1 MAKVAKIKSKKRLPP
16 GDREQEIVDEAVQFF
31 AEVGFD
37 GKTRDL
43 AKRIGITQPLL
54 YRYFPTKD
62 DLIERV
68 YREVYLNKMD
78 PDWSSKLKDRSVPL
92 EQRLI
97 SYYKSYAKVVH
108 RYEWI
113 RIYFF
118 SGLKGNPLNRRYIRV
133 VEEEILTPIC
143 EEIRVAC
150 DLPSVSEIP
159 IAPIELERIWVMHGG
174 LFYYAVRK
182 NIYHSNVLDDFE
194 AIVTSTV
201 KIMLE
206 GAKAFSIEELNS
218 INSS

>member
-1 MAKVAKIKSKKRLPP
+1 VAKVAKIKSKKRLTPK
-16 GDREQEIVDEAVQFF
+16 DREQEIIDEAVQFF

-37 GKTRDL
+37 GKTREL

-68 YREVYLNKMD
+68 YKEVYVNQMD
-78 PDWSSKLKDRSVPL
+78 PDWSLKLKDRSVPL

-97 SYYKSYAKVVH
+97 DYYISYAKVVH

-133 VEEEILTPIC
+133 VEEEILMPIC

-150 DLPSVSEIP
+150 DLPLLSKVP
-159 IAPIELERIWVMHGG
+159 LAPIELERVWVMHGG

-182 NIYHSNVLDDFE
+182 NIYHSNVFDDFE

-206 GAKAFSIEELNS
+206 GVKAFNIEELDL
-218 INSS
+218 I

>member
-1 MAKVAKIKSKKRLPP
+1 MAKVAKIKSKKRLTPK
-16 GDREQEIVDEAVQFF
+16 DREQEIIDEAVQFF

-68 YREVYLNKMD
+68 FREVYLNQMD
-78 PDWSSKLKDRSVPL
+78 PDWSLKLKDRSVPL
-92 EQRLI
+92 EKRLI
-97 SYYKSYAKVVH
+97 DYYKSYAKVVH

-133 VEEEILTPIC
+133 VEEKILKPIGA
-143 EEIRVAC
+143 EIRETC
-150 DLPSVSEIP
+150 DLPSVKEVP
-159 IAPIELERIWVMHGG
+159 LTPIELERIWVMHGG

-182 NIYHSNVLDDFE
+182 NIYHSNVFDDFE

-206 GAKAFSIEELNS
+206 GVKAFNIEELDL
-218 INSS
+218 I

>member
-1 MAKVAKIKSKKRLPP
+1 VAKVAKIKSKKRLTPK
-16 GDREQEIVDEAVQFF
+16 DREQEIIDEAVQFF

-68 YREVYLNKMD
+68 YKEVYVNQMD
-78 PDWSSKLKDRSVPL
+78 PDWSLKLKDRSVPL
-92 EQRLI
+92 EKRLI
-97 SYYKSYAKVVH
+97 DYYKSYAKVVH

-133 VEEEILTPIC
+133 VEEKILKPIGA
-143 EEIRVAC
+143 EIRETC
-150 DLPSVSEIP
+150 DLPSVKEVP
-159 IAPIELERIWVMHGG
+159 LTPIELERIWVMHGG

-182 NIYHSNVLDDFE
+182 NIYHSNVFDDFE

-201 KIMLE
+201 KVMLE
-206 GAKAFSIEELNS
+206 GAKTFSIEELH
-218 INSS
+218 

>member
-1 MAKVAKIKSKKRLPP
+1 MAKVAKIKSKKRLTP

-68 YREVYLNKMD
+68 YKEVYLNQMN
-78 PDWSSKLKDRSVPL
+78 PDWALKLKDRSVPL

-97 SYYKSYAKVVH
+97 DYYKSYAKVVH

-118 SGLKGNPLNRRYIRV
+118 SGLKGHPLNRRYIRV
-133 VEEEILTPIC
+133 VEEEILKPIC
-143 EEIRVAC
+143 AEIRATC
-150 DLPSVSEIP
+150 DLPSVKEVP
-159 IAPIELERIWVMHGG
+159 LTPIELERTWVMHGG

-182 NIYHSNVLDDFE
+182 NIYHSNVFDDFE

-201 KIMLE
+201 KVMLE
-206 GAKAFSIEELNS
+206 GAKTFSIEELN
-218 INSS
+218 

>member
-1 MAKVAKIKSKKRLPP
+1 MAKVAKIKSKKRLTPK
-16 GDREQEIVDEAVQFF
+16 DREQEIIDEAVQFF

-68 YREVYLNKMD
+68 YKEVYVNQMD
-78 PDWSSKLKDRSVPL
+78 PDWSLKLQDRSVPL

-97 SYYKSYAKVVH
+97 DYYKSYAKVVH

-133 VEEEILTPIC
+133 VEEKILKPIGA
-143 EEIRVAC
+143 EIRETC
-150 DLPSVSEIP
+150 DLPSVKEVP
-159 IAPIELERIWVMHGG
+159 LTPIELERIWVMHGG

-182 NIYHSNVLDDFE
+182 NIYHSNVFDDFE

-201 KIMLE
+201 KVMLE
-206 GAKAFSIEELNS
+206 GAKTFSIEELN
-218 INSS
+218 

>member
-1 MAKVAKIKSKKRLPP
+1 MAKVAKIKSKKRLTPK
-16 GDREQEIVDEAVQFF
+16 DREQEIIDEAVQFF

-68 YREVYLNKMD
+68 YKEVYVNQMD
-78 PDWSSKLKDRSVPL
+78 PDWSLKLQDRSVPL

-97 SYYKSYAKVVH
+97 DYYKSYAKVVH

-133 VEEEILTPIC
+133 VEEKILKPIGA
-143 EEIRVAC
+143 EIRETC
-150 DLPSVSEIP
+150 DLPSVKEVP
-159 IAPIELERIWVMHGG
+159 LTPIELERIWVMHGG

-182 NIYHSNVLDDFE
+182 NIYHSNVFDDFE

-201 KIMLE
+201 KVMLE
-206 GAKAFSIEELNS
+206 GAKTFSIEELH
-218 INSS
+218 

>member
-1 MAKVAKIKSKKRLPP
+1 VAKVAKIKSKKRLTPK
-16 GDREQEIVDEAVQFF
+16 DREQEIIDEAVQFF

-68 YREVYLNKMD
+68 YKEVYVNQMD
-78 PDWSSKLKDRSVPL
+78 PDWSLKLQDRSVPL

-97 SYYKSYAKVVH
+97 DYYKSYAKVVH

-133 VEEEILTPIC
+133 VEEKILKPIGA
-143 EEIRVAC
+143 EIRETC
-150 DLPSVSEIP
+150 DLPSVKEVP
-159 IAPIELERIWVMHGG
+159 LTPIELERIWVMHGG

-182 NIYHSNVLDDFE
+182 NIYHSNVFDDFE

-201 KIMLE
+201 KVMLE
-206 GAKAFSIEELNS
+206 GAKTFSIEELH
-218 INSS
+218 

>member
-1 MAKVAKIKSKKRLPP
+1 MAKVAKIKSKKRLTPK
-16 GDREQEIVDEAVQFF
+16 DREQEIIDEAVQFF

-37 GKTRDL
+37 GKTREL

-68 YREVYLNKMD
+68 YKEVYVNQMD
-78 PDWSSKLKDRSVPL
+78 PDWSLKLQDRSVPL

-97 SYYKSYAKVVH
+97 DYYKSYAKVVH

-133 VEEEILTPIC
+133 VEEKILKPIGA
-143 EEIRVAC
+143 EIRETC
-150 DLPSVSEIP
+150 DLPSVKEVP
-159 IAPIELERIWVMHGG
+159 LTPIELERIWVMHGG

-182 NIYHSNVLDDFE
+182 NIYHSNVFDDFE

-201 KIMLE
+201 KVMLE
-206 GAKAFSIEELNS
+206 GAKTFSIEELH
-218 INSS
+218 

>member
-1 MAKVAKIKSKKRLPP
+1 VAKVAKIKSKKRLTPK
-16 GDREQEIVDEAVQFF
+16 DREQEIIDEAVQFF

-37 GKTRDL
+37 GKTREL

-68 YREVYLNKMD
+68 YKEVYVNQMD
-78 PDWSSKLKDRSVPL
+78 PDWSLKLQDRSVPL

-97 SYYKSYAKVVH
+97 DYYKSYAKVVH

-133 VEEEILTPIC
+133 VEEKILKPIGA
-143 EEIRVAC
+143 EIRETF
-150 DLPSVSEIP
+150 DLPSVKEVP
-159 IAPIELERIWVMHGG
+159 LTPIELERIWVMHGG

-182 NIYHSNVLDDFE
+182 NIYHSNVFDDFE

-201 KIMLE
+201 KVMLE
-206 GAKAFSIEELNS
+206 GAKTFSIEELH
-218 INSS
+218 

>member
-1 MAKVAKIKSKKRLPP
+1 MAKIAKLKSKKRLTP

-37 GKTRDL
+37 GKSRDL

-68 YREVYLNKMD
+68 YKEVYLNQMD
-78 PDWSSKLKDRSVPL
+78 SDWSLKLKDRSVPL
-92 EQRLI
+92 EERLVA
-97 SYYKSYAKVVH
+97 YYKSYAKVVH

-118 SGLKGNPLNRRYIRV
+118 SGLMGNPLNRRYIRV
-133 VEEEILTPIC
+133 VEEEILKPIC
-143 EEIRVAC
+143 EEIRVTC
-150 DLPSVSEIP
+150 NLPSVSEIP
-159 IAPIELERIWVMHGG
+159 ITPIELEQIWVMHGG

-182 NIYHSNVLDDFE
+182 NIYHSNVFDDFE
-194 AIVTSTV
+194 AIVASTV
-201 KIMLE
+201 KVMLE
-206 GAKAFSIEELNS
+206 GTKVFSLEEQNS
-218 INSS
+218 T

>member
-1 MAKVAKIKSKKRLPP
+1 MAKVAKIKSKKRLTP

-68 YREVYLNKMD
+68 YKEVYVNQMD
-78 PDWSSKLKDRSVPL
+78 PDWSLKLQDRSVPL

-97 SYYKSYAKVVH
+97 DYYKSYAKVVH

-133 VEEEILTPIC
+133 VEEKILKPIGA
-143 EEIRVAC
+143 EIRETC
-150 DLPSVSEIP
+150 DLPSVKEVP
-159 IAPIELERIWVMHGG
+159 LTPIELERIWVMHGG

-182 NIYHSNVLDDFE
+182 NIYHSNVFDDFE

-201 KIMLE
+201 KVMLE
-206 GAKAFSIEELNS
+206 GAKTFSIEELH
-218 INSS
+218 

>member
-1 MAKVAKIKSKKRLPP
+1 MAKVAKIKSKKRLTPE
-16 GDREQEIVDEAVQFF
+16 DREQEIIDEAVQFF

-68 YREVYLNKMD
+68 YKEVYVNQMD
-78 PDWSSKLKDRSVPL
+78 PDWSLKLQDRSVPL

-97 SYYKSYAKVVH
+97 DYYKSYAKVVH

-133 VEEEILTPIC
+133 VEEKILKPIGA
-143 EEIRVAC
+143 EIRETC
-150 DLPSVSEIP
+150 DLPSVKEVP
-159 IAPIELERIWVMHGG
+159 LTPIELERIWVMHGG

-182 NIYHSNVLDDFE
+182 NIYHSNVFDDFE

-201 KIMLE
+201 KVMLE
-206 GAKAFSIEELNS
+206 GAKTFSIEELH
-218 INSS
+218 

>member
-1 MAKVAKIKSKKRLPP
+1 MAKVAKIKSKKRLTPK
-16 GDREQEIVDEAVQFF
+16 DREQEIIDEAVQFF

-37 GKTRDL
+37 GKTREL

-68 YREVYLNKMD
+68 YKEVYVNQMD
-78 PDWSSKLKDRSVPL
+78 PDWSLKLKDRSVPL

-97 SYYKSYAKVVH
+97 DYYISYAKVVH

-133 VEEEILTPIC
+133 VEEKILKPIGA
-143 EEIRVAC
+143 EIRETC
-150 DLPSVSEIP
+150 DLPSVKEVP
-159 IAPIELERIWVMHGG
+159 LTPIELERIWVMHGG

-182 NIYHSNVLDDFE
+182 NIYHSNVFDDFE

-201 KIMLE
+201 KVMLE
-206 GAKAFSIEELNS
+206 GAKTFSIEELH
-218 INSS
+218 

>member
-1 MAKVAKIKSKKRLPP
+1 
-16 GDREQEIVDEAVQFF
+16 
-31 AEVGFD
+31 
-37 GKTRDL
+37 
-43 AKRIGITQPLL
+43 L

-68 YREVYLNKMD
+68 YKEVYVNQMD
-78 PDWSSKLKDRSVPL
+78 PDWSLKLQDRSVPL

-97 SYYKSYAKVVH
+97 DYYKSYAKVVH

-133 VEEEILTPIC
+133 VQEKILKPIGA
-143 EEIRVAC
+143 EIRETC
-150 DLPSVSEIP
+150 DLPSVKEVP
-159 IAPIELERIWVMHGG
+159 LTPIELERIWVMHGG

-182 NIYHSNVLDDFE
+182 NIYHSNVFDDFE

-201 KIMLE
+201 KVMLE
-206 GAKAFSIEELNS
+206 GAKTFSIEELH
-218 INSS
+218 

>member
-1 MAKVAKIKSKKRLPP
+1 MAKVAKIKSKKRLTPK
-16 GDREQEIVDEAVQFF
+16 DREQEIIDEAVQFF

-68 YREVYLNKMD
+68 YKEVYLNQMD
-78 PDWSSKLKDRSVPL
+78 PDWSLKLKDRSVPL
-92 EQRLI
+92 EKRLI
-97 SYYKSYAKVVH
+97 DYYKSYAKVVH

-133 VEEEILTPIC
+133 VEEKILKPIGA
-143 EEIRVAC
+143 EIRETC
-150 DLPSVSEIP
+150 DLPSVKEVP
-159 IAPIELERIWVMHGG
+159 LTPIELERIWVMHGG

-182 NIYHSNVLDDFE
+182 NIYHSNVFDDFE

-201 KIMLE
+201 KVMLE
-206 GAKAFSIEELNS
+206 GAKTFSIEELH
-218 INSS
+218 

>member
-1 MAKVAKIKSKKRLPP
+1 MAKVAKIKSKKRLTPK
-16 GDREQEIVDEAVQFF
+16 DREQEIIDEAVQFF

-68 YREVYLNKMD
+68 YKEVYVNQMD
-78 PDWSSKLKDRSVPL
+78 PDWSLKLQDRSVPL

-97 SYYKSYAKVVH
+97 DYYKSYAKVVH

-133 VEEEILTPIC
+133 VEEKILKPIGA
-143 EEIRVAC
+143 EIRETC
-150 DLPSVSEIP
+150 NLPSVKEVP
-159 IAPIELERIWVMHGG
+159 LTPIELERIWVMHGG

-182 NIYHSNVLDDFE
+182 NIYHSNVFDDFE

-201 KIMLE
+201 KVMLE
-206 GAKAFSIEELNS
+206 GAKTFSIEELH
-218 INSS
+218 

>member
-1 MAKVAKIKSKKRLPP
+1 MAKVAKIKSKKRLTPK
-16 GDREQEIVDEAVQFF
+16 DREQEIIDEAVQFF

-68 YREVYLNKMD
+68 YKEVYVNQMD
-78 PDWSSKLKDRSVPL
+78 PDWSLKLQDRSVPL

-97 SYYKSYAKVVH
+97 DYYISYAKVVH

-133 VEEEILTPIC
+133 VEEKILKPIGA
-143 EEIRVAC
+143 EIRETC
-150 DLPSVSEIP
+150 DLPSVKEVP
-159 IAPIELERIWVMHGG
+159 LTPIELERIWVMHGG

-182 NIYHSNVLDDFE
+182 NIYHSNVFDDFE

-201 KIMLE
+201 KVMLE
-206 GAKAFSIEELNS
+206 GAKTFSIEELH
-218 INSS
+218 

>member
-1 MAKVAKIKSKKRLPP
+1 VAKVAKIKSKKRLTPK
-16 GDREQEIVDEAVQFF
+16 DREQEIIDEAVQFF

-68 YREVYLNKMD
+68 FKEVYLNQMD
-78 PDWSSKLKDRSVPL
+78 PDWSLKLKDRSVPL
-92 EQRLI
+92 EKRLI
-97 SYYKSYAKVVH
+97 DYYKSYAKVVH

-133 VEEEILTPIC
+133 VEEKILKPIGA
-143 EEIRVAC
+143 EIRETC
-150 DLPSVSEIP
+150 DLPSVKEVP
-159 IAPIELERIWVMHGG
+159 LTPIELERIWVMHGG

-182 NIYHSNVLDDFE
+182 NIYHSNVFDDFE

-206 GAKAFSIEELNS
+206 GVKAFNIEELDL
-218 INSS
+218 I

>member
-1 MAKVAKIKSKKRLPP
+1 MAKVAKIKSKKRLTPK
-16 GDREQEIVDEAVQFF
+16 DREQEIIDEAVQFF

-68 YREVYLNKMD
+68 YKEVYVNQMD
-78 PDWSSKLKDRSVPL
+78 PDWSLKLQDRSVPL
-92 EQRLI
+92 EERLI
-97 SYYKSYAKVVH
+97 DYYKSYAKVVH

-133 VEEEILTPIC
+133 VEEKILKPIGA
-143 EEIRVAC
+143 EIRETC
-150 DLPSVSEIP
+150 DLPSVKEVP
-159 IAPIELERIWVMHGG
+159 LTPIELERIWVMHGG

-182 NIYHSNVLDDFE
+182 NIYHSNVFDDFE

-206 GAKAFSIEELNS
+206 GVKAFNIEELDL
-218 INSS
+218 I

>member
-1 MAKVAKIKSKKRLPP
+1 MAKVAKIKSKKRLTP

-68 YREVYLNKMD
+68 YKEVYLNQMD
-78 PDWSSKLKDRSVPL
+78 PNWSLKLKDRSVPL
-92 EQRLI
+92 EERLI
-97 SYYKSYAKVVH
+97 NYYKSYAKVVH

-133 VEEEILTPIC
+133 VEEKILKPIGA
-143 EEIRVAC
+143 EIRETC
-150 DLPSVSEIP
+150 DLPSVKEVP
-159 IAPIELERIWVMHGG
+159 LTPIELERIWVMHGG

-182 NIYHSNVLDDFE
+182 NIYHSNVFDDFE

-201 KIMLE
+201 KVMLE
-206 GAKAFSIEELNS
+206 GAKTFSIEELH
-218 INSS
+218 

>member
-1 MAKVAKIKSKKRLPP
+1 MAKVAKIKSKKRLTPK
-16 GDREQEIVDEAVQFF
+16 DREQEIIDEAVQFF

-68 YREVYLNKMD
+68 YKEVYVNQMD
-78 PDWSSKLKDRSVPL
+78 PDWSLKLKDRSVPL

-97 SYYKSYAKVVH
+97 DYYKSYAKVVH

-133 VEEEILTPIC
+133 VEEKILKPIGA
-143 EEIRVAC
+143 EIRETC
-150 DLPSVSEIP
+150 DLPSVKEVP
-159 IAPIELERIWVMHGG
+159 LTPIELERIWVMHGG

-182 NIYHSNVLDDFE
+182 NIYHSNVFDDFE

-201 KIMLE
+201 KVMLE
-206 GAKAFSIEELNS
+206 GAKTFSIEELH
-218 INSS
+218 

>member
-1 MAKVAKIKSKKRLPP
+1 MAKLAKLKSKRRLTP
-16 GDREQEIVDEAVQFF
+16 GDREQEIVEEAVQFF

-68 YREVYLNKMD
+68 YKEVYVNQMD
-78 PDWSSKLKDRSVPL
+78 PDWSLKLQDRSVPL

-97 SYYKSYAKVVH
+97 DYYKSYAKVVH

-133 VEEEILTPIC
+133 VEEKILKPIGA
-143 EEIRVAC
+143 EIRETC
-150 DLPSVSEIP
+150 DLPSVKEVP
-159 IAPIELERIWVMHGG
+159 LTPIELERIWVMHGG

-182 NIYHSNVLDDFE
+182 NIYHSNVFDDFE

-201 KIMLE
+201 KVMLE
-206 GAKAFSIEELNS
+206 GAKTFSIEELH
-218 INSS
+218 

>member
-1 MAKVAKIKSKKRLPP
+1 MAKVAKIKSKKRLTPK
-16 GDREQEIVDEAVQFF
+16 DREQEIIDEAVQFF

-43 AKRIGITQPLL
+43 AKRIGITQPLF

-68 YREVYLNKMD
+68 YKEVYVNQMD
-78 PDWSSKLKDRSVPL
+78 PDWSLKLQDRSVPL

-97 SYYKSYAKVVH
+97 DYYKSYAKVVH

-133 VEEEILTPIC
+133 VEEKILKPIGA
-143 EEIRVAC
+143 EIRETC
-150 DLPSVSEIP
+150 DLPSVKEVP
-159 IAPIELERIWVMHGG
+159 LTPIELERIWVMHGG

-182 NIYHSNVLDDFE
+182 NIYHSNVFDDFE

-201 KIMLE
+201 KVMLE
-206 GAKAFSIEELNS
+206 GAKTFSIEELH
-218 INSS
+218 

>member
-1 MAKVAKIKSKKRLPP
+1 MAKVAKIKSKKRLTPK
-16 GDREQEIVDEAVQFF
+16 DREQEIIDEAVQFF

-68 YREVYLNKMD
+68 YKEVYVNQMD
-78 PDWSSKLKDRSVPL
+78 PDWSLKLQDRSVPL

-97 SYYKSYAKVVH
+97 NYYKSYAKVVH

-133 VEEEILTPIC
+133 VEEKILKPIGA
-143 EEIRVAC
+143 EIRETC
-150 DLPSVSEIP
+150 DLPSVKEVP
-159 IAPIELERIWVMHGG
+159 LTPIELERIWVMHGG

-182 NIYHSNVLDDFE
+182 NIYHSNVFDDFE

-201 KIMLE
+201 KVMLE
-206 GAKAFSIEELNS
+206 GAKTFSIEELH
-218 INSS
+218 

>member
-1 MAKVAKIKSKKRLPP
+1 MAKIAKLKSKKRLTP

-31 AEVGFD
+31 DEVGFD

-68 YREVYLNKMD
+68 YKEVYLNQMD
-78 PDWSSKLKDRSVPL
+78 SDWSLKLKDRSVPL
-92 EQRLI
+92 EERLVA
-97 SYYKSYAKVVH
+97 YYKSYAKVVH

-118 SGLKGNPLNRRYIRV
+118 SGLMGNPLNRRYIRV
-133 VEEEILTPIC
+133 VEEEILKPIC
-143 EEIRVAC
+143 EEIRVTC
-150 DLPSVSEIP
+150 NLPSINEIP
-159 IAPIELERIWVMHGG
+159 ITPIELERIWVMHGG

-182 NIYHSNVLDDFE
+182 NIYHSNVFDDFE
-194 AIVTSTV
+194 AIVASTV
-201 KIMLE
+201 KVMLE
-206 GAKAFSIEELNS
+206 GTKVFSIEKQNS
-218 INSS
+218 T

>member
-1 MAKVAKIKSKKRLPP
+1 MAKVAKIKSKKRLTPK
-16 GDREQEIVDEAVQFF
+16 DREQEIIDEAVQFF

-68 YREVYLNKMD
+68 YKEVYVNQMD
-78 PDWSSKLKDRSVPL
+78 PDWSLKLQDRSVPL

-97 SYYKSYAKVVH
+97 DYYKSYAKVVH

-133 VEEEILTPIC
+133 VEEKILKPIGA
-143 EEIRVAC
+143 EIRETC
-150 DLPSVSEIP
+150 DLPSVKEVP
-159 IAPIELERIWVMHGG
+159 LTPIELERIWVMHGG

-182 NIYHSNVLDDFE
+182 NIYHSNVFDDFE

-201 KIMLE
+201 KVMLE
-206 GAKAFSIEELNS
+206 GAKTFGIEELN
-218 INSS
+218 

>member
-1 MAKVAKIKSKKRLPP
+1 MAKVAKIKSKKRLTPK
-16 GDREQEIVDEAVQFF
+16 DREQEIIDEAVQFF

-68 YREVYLNKMD
+68 FKEVYLNQMD
-78 PDWSSKLKDRSVPL
+78 PDWSLKLKDRSVPL
-92 EQRLI
+92 EKRLI
-97 SYYKSYAKVVH
+97 DYYKSYAKVVH

-133 VEEEILTPIC
+133 VEEKILKPIGA
-143 EEIRVAC
+143 EIRETC
-150 DLPSVSEIP
+150 DLPSVKEVP
-159 IAPIELERIWVMHGG
+159 LTPIELERIWVMHGG

-182 NIYHSNVLDDFE
+182 NIYHSNVFDDFE

-201 KIMLE
+201 KVMLE
-206 GAKAFSIEELNS
+206 GAKTFSIEELN
-218 INSS
+218 

>member
-1 MAKVAKIKSKKRLPP
+1 MAKVAKIKSKKRLTPK
-16 GDREQEIVDEAVQFF
+16 DREQEIIDEAVQFF

-68 YREVYLNKMD
+68 FREVYLNQMD
-78 PDWSSKLKDRSVPL
+78 PDWSLKLQDRSVPL

-97 SYYKSYAKVVH
+97 DYYKSYAKVVH

-133 VEEEILTPIC
+133 VEEKILKPIGA
-143 EEIRVAC
+143 EIRETC
-150 DLPSVSEIP
+150 DLPSVKEVP
-159 IAPIELERIWVMHGG
+159 LTPIELERIWVMHGG

-182 NIYHSNVLDDFE
+182 NIYHSNVFDDFE

-201 KIMLE
+201 KVMLE
-206 GAKAFSIEELNS
+206 GAKTFSSEELH
-218 INSS
+218 

>member
-1 MAKVAKIKSKKRLPP
+1 MAKVAKIKSKKRLTPK
-16 GDREQEIVDEAVQFF
+16 DREQEIIDEAVQFF

-37 GKTRDL
+37 GKTREL

-68 YREVYLNKMD
+68 YKEVYVNQMD
-78 PDWSSKLKDRSVPL
+78 PDWSLKLKDRSVPL

-97 SYYKSYAKVVH
+97 DYYKSYAKVVH

-133 VEEEILTPIC
+133 VEEKILKPIGA
-143 EEIRVAC
+143 EIRETC
-150 DLPSVSEIP
+150 DLPSVKEVP
-159 IAPIELERIWVMHGG
+159 LTPIELERIWVMHGG

-182 NIYHSNVLDDFE
+182 NIYHSNVFDDFE

-201 KIMLE
+201 KVMLE
-206 GAKAFSIEELNS
+206 GAKTFSIEELH
-218 INSS
+218 

>member
-1 MAKVAKIKSKKRLPP
+1 MAKVAKIKSKKRLTPK
-16 GDREQEIVDEAVQFF
+16 DREQEIIDEAVQFF

-54 YRYFPTKD
+54 YRYFPGKD

-68 YREVYLNKMD
+68 YKEVYVNQMD
-78 PDWSSKLKDRSVPL
+78 PDWSLKLQDRSVPL

-97 SYYKSYAKVVH
+97 DYYKSYAKVVH

-133 VEEEILTPIC
+133 VEEKILKPIGA
-143 EEIRVAC
+143 EIRETC
-150 DLPSVSEIP
+150 DLPSVKEVP
-159 IAPIELERIWVMHGG
+159 LTPIELERIWVMHGG

-182 NIYHSNVLDDFE
+182 NIYHSNVFDDFE

-206 GAKAFSIEELNS
+206 GVKAFNIEELDL
-218 INSS
+218 I

>member
-1 MAKVAKIKSKKRLPP
+1 VAKVAKIKSKKRLTPK
-16 GDREQEIVDEAVQFF
+16 DREQEIIDEAVQFF

-37 GKTRDL
+37 GKTREL

-68 YREVYLNKMD
+68 YKEVYVNQMD
-78 PDWSSKLKDRSVPL
+78 PDWSLKLKDRSVPL

-97 SYYKSYAKVVH
+97 DYYISYAKVVH

-133 VEEEILTPIC
+133 VEEKILKPIGA
-143 EEIRVAC
+143 EIRETC
-150 DLPSVSEIP
+150 DLPSVKEVP
-159 IAPIELERIWVMHGG
+159 LTPIELERIWVMHGG

-182 NIYHSNVLDDFE
+182 NIYHSNVFDDFE

-201 KIMLE
+201 KVMLE
-206 GAKAFSIEELNS
+206 GAKTFSIEELH
-218 INSS
+218 

>member
-1 MAKVAKIKSKKRLPP
+1 MAKVAKIKSKKRLTPK
-16 GDREQEIVDEAVQFF
+16 DREQEIIDEAVQFF

-68 YREVYLNKMD
+68 YKEVYVNQMD
-78 PDWSSKLKDRSVPL
+78 PDWSLKLQDRSVPL

-97 SYYKSYAKVVH
+97 DYYKSYAKVVH

-133 VEEEILTPIC
+133 VEEKILKPIGA
-143 EEIRVAC
+143 EIRETC
-150 DLPSVSEIP
+150 DLPSVKEVP
-159 IAPIELERIWVMHGG
+159 LTPIELERIWVMHGG

-182 NIYHSNVLDDFE
+182 NIYHSNVFDDFE

-201 KIMLE
+201 KVMLE
-206 GAKAFSIEELNS
+206 GAKTFSSEELH
-218 INSS
+218 

>member
-1 MAKVAKIKSKKRLPP
+1 VAKVAKIKSKKRLTP

-68 YREVYLNKMD
+68 YKEVYLNQMN
-78 PDWSSKLKDRSVPL
+78 PDWSLMLKDRSVPL

-97 SYYKSYAKVVH
+97 NYYISYAKVVH

-113 RIYFF
+113 RIFFF
-118 SGLKGNPLNRRYIRV
+118 SGLKGIPLNRRYIRV
-133 VEEEILTPIC
+133 VEEEILIPIC
-143 EEIRVAC
+143 EEVRATC
-150 DLPSVSEIP
+150 DLPSVSEVP
-159 IAPIELERIWVMHGG
+159 LAPIELERIWVMHGG

-182 NIYHSNVLDDFE
+182 NIYHSNVFDDFE
-194 AIVTSTV
+194 AIVISTV
-201 KIMLE
+201 KLMLE
-206 GAKAFSIEELNS
+206 GAKTFSIEELN
-218 INSS
+218 ITKP

>member
-1 MAKVAKIKSKKRLPP
+1 MAKIAKLKSKKRLTP

-68 YREVYLNKMD
+68 YKEVYLNQMNS
-78 PDWSSKLKDRSVPL
+78 DWSLKLKDRSVPL
-92 EQRLI
+92 EERLVA
-97 SYYKSYAKVVH
+97 YYKSYAKVVH

-118 SGLKGNPLNRRYIRV
+118 SGLMGNPLNRRYIRV
-133 VEEEILTPIC
+133 VEEEILKPIC
-143 EEIRVAC
+143 EEIRVTC
-150 DLPSVSEIP
+150 HLPSISEIP
-159 IAPIELERIWVMHGG
+159 ITPIELERIWVMHGG

-182 NIYHSNVLDDFE
+182 NIYHSNVFDDFE
-194 AIVTSTV
+194 AIVASTV
-201 KIMLE
+201 KVMLE
-206 GAKAFSIEELNS
+206 GTKVFSIEEQNS
-218 INSS
+218 T

>member
-1 MAKVAKIKSKKRLPP
+1 MAKIAKLKSKKRLTP

-68 YREVYLNKMD
+68 YKEVYLNQMD
-78 PDWSSKLKDRSVPL
+78 SDWSLKLKDRSVPL
-92 EQRLI
+92 EERLVA
-97 SYYKSYAKVVH
+97 YYKSYAKVVH

-118 SGLKGNPLNRRYIRV
+118 SGLMGNPLNRRYIRV
-133 VEEEILTPIC
+133 VEEEILKPIC
-143 EEIRVAC
+143 EEIRVTC
-150 DLPSVSEIP
+150 NLPSINEIP
-159 IAPIELERIWVMHGG
+159 ITPIELERIWVMHGG

-182 NIYHSNVLDDFE
+182 NIYHSNVFDDFE
-194 AIVTSTV
+194 AIVASTV
-201 KIMLE
+201 KVMLE
-206 GAKAFSIEELNS
+206 GTKVFSIEEQNS
-218 INSS
+218 T

>member
-1 MAKVAKIKSKKRLPP
+1 MAKVAKIKSKKRLTPK
-16 GDREQEIVDEAVQFF
+16 DREQEIIDEAVQFF

-37 GKTRDL
+37 GKTREL

-68 YREVYLNKMD
+68 YKEVYVNQMD
-78 PDWSSKLKDRSVPL
+78 PDWSLKLKDRSVPL

-97 SYYKSYAKVVH
+97 DYYKSYAKVVH

-133 VEEEILTPIC
+133 VEEKILKPIGA
-143 EEIRVAC
+143 EIRETC
-150 DLPSVSEIP
+150 DLPSVKEVP
-159 IAPIELERIWVMHGG
+159 LTPIELERIWVMHGG

-182 NIYHSNVLDDFE
+182 NIYHSNVFDDFE

-206 GAKAFSIEELNS
+206 GVKAFNIEELDL
-218 INSS
+218 I